1 MIPFRLITL
10 SISAILLND
19 KYVKSRLIIEGSATL
34 INVIMNFTL
43 IPIWGVNGAILSVI
57 VTEFI
62 IAIYFEKTV
71 VKKLGVKISKILYAG
86 LIPIYIIMYVD
97 INVYIKTFFSILLLL
112 IAFKM
117 IVVRVKILWEK

>member
-1 MIPFRLITL
+1 IIPFRLITL

>member
-1 MIPFRLITL
+1 MLVIFFISDKLIIVLFGSHYEESIFILKLLVIIIPFRLITL

-62 IAIYFEKTV
+62 IAIYFEK
-71 VKKLGVKISKILYAG
+71 L
-86 LIPIYIIMYVD
+86 
-97 INVYIKTFFSILLLL
+97 
-112 IAFKM
+112 
-117 IVVRVKILWEK
+117 